1 MKHLAMRVNFLKL
14 GTKVMPVSINRFGII
29 VAVLFFLPWLGL
41 IAMGGYWLWQQ
52 DWIYY
57 GIGIISANFAMIFCL
72 LRWRSHTEKPLI
84 INPFTIQPN
93 PNWSDKAQSAWQEI
107 EPLTIRWLKET
118 DVLANS
124 SKALELTNEVL
135 TLVARKFNVNS
146 KHPILEFPL
155 PYLLKLI
162 ALVCDDIQHEVL
174 DKIPGSHA
182 VRVGDLLRVKQAVDS
197 IINLKS
203 IFTIGNWLFNWPG
216 AALAQAR
223 NLLFSKGLNVVTT
236 EMSQRLISAYIG
248 KLGYYAI
255 QLYSGQLSLDD
266 IVPTERLSAAST
278 ADIAESLVREE
289 SIEPLRFLVLGQ
301 VSSGKSSLI
310 NALFGDIKSASG
322 FLPTTSEITP
332 YVLERDGLQQ
342 AIILDS
348 AGYGGL
354 MHDSTSSEV
363 KQELAKIDVILIV
376 CNAAQ
381 AARHADA
388 QNLNSVRHYF
398 QQECP
403 NQSLPVII
411 AVATHIDRLRPLR
424 EWEPPYQIQ
433 QPDNP
438 KAQNILKACLVIA
451 EELSLSPDS
460 IVPVCLAPEKTY
472 NIEDGL
478 LPLIHEHLNAA
489 QRVRYLRCL
498 RQQQTESYWRHWRK
512 QALNAGQLILDGVKG

>member
-1 MKHLAMRVNFLKL
+1 
-14 GTKVMPVSINRFGII
+14 MPVSITRVGIM
-29 VAVLFFLPWLGL
+29 VAVLFLLPWLAL

-52 DWIYY
+52 NWLHY
-57 GIGIISANFAMIFCL
+57 GIGILSANIALIYCL
-72 LRWRSHTEKPLI
+72 LHWRSHTAKPVFI
-84 INPFTIQPN
+84 KPFAIQPN
-93 PNWSDKAQSAWQEI
+93 PNWSDKAQLAWQEI
-107 EPLTIRWLKET
+107 EPLTRRWQTET
-118 DVLANS
+118 DLLTNP
-124 SKALELTNEVL
+124 SKTLQLSNEVL
-135 TLVARKFNVNS
+135 TLVARHFHADS
-146 KHPILEFPL
+146 KYPILEFPL

-162 ALVCDDIQHEVL
+162 VLVCNDIQHEVL

-197 IINLKS
+197 INNLKS
-203 IFTIGNWLFNWPG
+203 IYTIGNWLVNLPG

-223 NLLFSKGLNVVTT
+223 GLLFSKGLNTVTT
-236 EMSQRLISAYIG
+236 EISQRLISAYIN

-278 ADIAESLVREE
+278 ADIAKSLVRDQ

-322 FLPTTSEITP
+322 FLPTTSDITP

-354 MHDSTSSEV
+354 MHDSTPDALKREW
-363 KQELAKIDVILIV
+363 AKVDVILIV

-381 AARHADA
+381 ASRHVDA
-388 QNLNSVRHYF
+388 QQLATVRHYF

-411 AVATHIDRLRPLR
+411 AVATHIDRLRPVR
-424 EWEPPYQIQ
+424 EWQPPYQIQ
-433 QPDNP
+433 QPDNT
-438 KAQNILKACLVIA
+438 KAHNIRQACLVIA
-451 EELSLSPDS
+451 EELSLSPGC

-512 QALNAGQLILDGVKG
+512 QALNAGQLILDGVSR